1 MTPKKRRYHCVVLGR
16 FQHISQQ
23 GFTRLSVNS
32 IFSILVLSNSLKII
46 NKENS
51 QSKYSTIIESVNN
64 RSFITE
70 KNQYTGDQPQLFWP
84 PVIVMVLSNLITNTV
99 IKKSSKRSPFKNFL
113 SRPERHPLM
122 SDETPCHQED
132 SSFHSATSEY
142 RVEVCWSMSK
152 AIYGRLPVSACD
164 VMKEK

>member
-16 FQHISQQ
+16 FQHISQ

-32 IFSILVLSNSLKII
+32 IFSILALSNSLKIL

-70 KNQYTGDQPQLFWP
+70 KSIHGRSTTA
-84 PVIVMVLSNLITNTV
+84 VL
-99 IKKSSKRSPFKNFL
+99 
-113 SRPERHPLM
+113 
-122 SDETPCHQED
+122 TPCNRNGIVQ
-132 SSFHSATSEY
+132 SY
-142 RVEVCWSMSK
+142 NKYC
-152 AIYGRLPVSACD
+152 Y
-164 VMKEK
+164 

>member
-16 FQHISQQ
+16 SQHISQQ

-32 IFSILVLSNSLKII
+32 IFSILELSNSLKIL

-51 QSKYSTIIESVNN
+51 QNKYSTIIESVNN

-70 KNQYTGDQPQLFWP
+70 KSIHGRSTTAVLT

-142 RVEVCWSMSK
+142 RVGVC
-152 AIYGRLPVSACD
+152 
-164 VMKEK
+164 

>member
-16 FQHISQQ
+16 SQHISQQ

-32 IFSILVLSNSLKII
+32 IFSILALSNSLKIL

-70 KNQYTGDQPQLFWP
+70 KSIHGRSTTA
-84 PVIVMVLSNLITNTV
+84 VLTPCNRNGNLITNTV

-142 RVEVCWSMSK
+142 RVGVC
-152 AIYGRLPVSACD
+152 
-164 VMKEK
+164 

>member
-16 FQHISQQ
+16 FPHISQQ

-32 IFSILVLSNSLKII
+32 IFSILALSNSLKIL

-70 KNQYTGDQPQLFWP
+70 KSIHGRSTTA
-84 PVIVMVLSNLITNTV
+84 VL
-99 IKKSSKRSPFKNFL
+99 
-113 SRPERHPLM
+113 
-122 SDETPCHQED
+122 TPCNRNGIVQ
-132 SSFHSATSEY
+132 SY
-142 RVEVCWSMSK
+142 NKYC
-152 AIYGRLPVSACD
+152 Y
-164 VMKEK
+164 

>member
-32 IFSILVLSNSLKII
+32 IFSILALSNSLKIL

-70 KNQYTGDQPQLFWP
+70 KSIHGRSTTAVLTPCNRNG
-84 PVIVMVLSNLITNTV
+84 IVQSYNKYTV

-132 SSFHSATSEY
+132 SSFHSATSQY
-142 RVEVCWSMSK
+142 RVGVC
-152 AIYGRLPVSACD
+152 
-164 VMKEK
+164 

>member
-70 KNQYTGDQPQLFWP
+70 KSIHGRSTTAVLTPCNRNA
-84 PVIVMVLSNLITNTV
+84 MVLSNLITNTV

-142 RVEVCWSMSK
+142 RVGVC
-152 AIYGRLPVSACD
+152 
-164 VMKEK
+164 